1 MERKR
6 HLKIGISSYTDTH
19 TVLGVTGNA
28 EFSGIVTALEFHG
41 DGSNLTNITA
51 DAGAYASTAGF
62 ATVAGYAHT
71 AGIATN
77 ATNATVAGYAHT
89 AGIATN
95 ATTAGSATTA
105 TAAATAY
112 SLSGVPDIEINNLV
126 VSGISSFNGDLKVY
140 SSNLNIYSG
149 YGQFG
154 NVQIGAGNDR
164 TIRSTLG
171 NLILQSN
178 SHQVEIQDDV
188 LVSGI
193 VTANGFV
200 GPLTGNVT
208 GDVTGDLTGDVNAGI
223 ITAVTGNFTGNVT
236 IGGTLTY
243 EDVTNVDSIGIVTAR
258 DGIVVNTRG
267 IHVLSGITTLQDLD
281 ARDLNI
287 RNITGAAATFTDSV
301 SLYDNDKIFLGTS
314 QEMEI
319 FHGTLGNSFF
329 TSTKPLYIKYGEA
342 GQTHEMFIQNDSTTA
357 AKFTDDAS
365 VELYYNGGKK
375 LETVGGGVTVTGD
388 LRVTGVV
395 TATRFESTSSGT
407 PSIDSP
413 NNLDLNAINV
423 AVSTDMSVGR
433 NLTVVG
439 FVSAANFYGD
449 GSGLV
454 NVPAQSYVANAGVS
468 TYAETAGIATLA
480 EGLTGNPDI
489 SVGLITASGSILRT
503 GAAGTVRLDRGDGNF
518 TGVVTATTFYG
529 DFQGNGS
536 GITGITATY
545 ADSAGIAT
553 YASTAGVS
561 TAVTLVATNL
571 AGGFHYLTFVDSATG
586 NEVIR
591 TDSGLK
597 YAPDTGELNISGGN
611 VTTNSAILDSL
622 SVSGLAG
629 IGSINVSGISTFQS
643 HVHLGDD
650 DELRFGAG
658 NDFKIYHDPDD
669 ARIENSNGDIKF
681 KNTGSYFFFDEDG
694 GQTLASFINDGAVNL
709 YYDGDKKFETIGAGV
724 TVFGTTQTQQLN
736 VSGVSTFVGDVTFQ
750 SSVNLGDND
759 RLNFK
764 STNTTIYGDSNGL
777 NLEASGS
784 NDINIKSNA
793 SGGNAGDVKLRTVE
807 GGRIELTGTGGVG
820 IYHTDTALKL
830 ETTGVGVTVFGTTE
844 TQQLNVSGIS
854 TFIDGGNGEIKVYE
868 DSGDPII
875 EKTGGGSLHFKTNN
889 GFDIENGTDYLARYG
904 SGGGGVG
911 DGVSLFHNG
920 LERIGTTNAGA
931 VVTGILTATQF
942 SGDGSALT
950 NLPSASGY
958 WVKTD
963 AGIHTL
969 SSVGIGTTN
978 PIEAL
983 DVHGTLHISKAA
995 STFSPH
1001 LELFAENSSGGLL
1014 IAKHAS
1020 SYPDLEFRS
1029 EAGGG
1034 SLSLFKGVASE
1045 TVGSNSMG
1053 GLRLEDNKAIIFG
1066 NGNDSYMRYDPT
1078 PGLLDISTVV
1088 SEPIIFG
1095 TNETERVRITGV
1107 GSVGIGSTQ
1116 PTAKLDVSGD
1126 VTVTGTL
1133 SATTLSGDGSSLT
1146 GISFDLVN
1154 DTSPMLGG
1162 DLNTNS
1168 NLIQFPDSG
1177 SSSGNRVTFG
1187 DASDLS
1193 IYHDGTRSYIH
1204 NDTGDLRI
1212 ESDSSNSNDIQIL
1225 NNNTTSIANHSFSYS
1240 AKFISGGSVELYEAG
1255 SKKFETTGTGV
1266 TVTGSLGISSD
1277 IVATGVITATTFYGD
1292 GSQLTGLAAGG
1303 ASKVGELADAVTFSN
1318 TIGIGTNTL
1327 SSVTTGQKNTALG
1340 INAGDALTEGSHN
1353 VIVGT
1358 DAGGAMTVQSS
1369 CVLIGREAGKG
1380 IDGMFANN
1388 NVAVGAGALGRNSE
1402 ISGGSNIAIG
1412 QNALI
1417 QNSSGSYN
1425 IGIGDEAADVLT
1437 TGANN
1442 TIIGKQAGDALVD
1455 GSNNLIL
1462 GASAEASATNT
1473 SNEITLGD
1481 TNITKFR
1488 IPGIGVTLVNN
1499 STLTDGH
1506 VLTVDSNGEAKFAAA
1521 GGGIDPVMAG
1531 MIF

>member
-629 IGSINVSGISTFQS
+629 IGSI
-643 HVHLGDD
+643 
-650 DELRFGAG
+650 
-658 NDFKIYHDPDD
+658 
-669 ARIENSNGDIKF
+669 
-681 KNTGSYFFFDEDG
+681 
-694 GQTLASFINDGAVNL
+694 
-709 YYDGDKKFETIGAGV
+709 
-724 TVFGTTQTQQLN
+724 N